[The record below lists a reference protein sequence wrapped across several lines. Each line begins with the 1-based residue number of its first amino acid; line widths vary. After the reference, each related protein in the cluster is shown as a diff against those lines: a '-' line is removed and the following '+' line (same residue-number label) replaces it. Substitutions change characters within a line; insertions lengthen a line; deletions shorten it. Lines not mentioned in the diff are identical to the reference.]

1 MIEQAAVG
9 LTKQP
14 LDEVMLAMDVVD
26 TLRHRSKLV
35 NQELASED
43 RDQQLIER
51 LRKIYTAQGIEV
63 TDHVLQEGVAA
74 LKEDRF
80 VYRAAGTGFSRS
92 LARAYVSRDY
102 WGKWLLRGLAVLAIG
117 YAAYYFTVLA
127 PRGSLPDDIKAMR
140 DQVIQIAQTEQGDDK
155 ANDIFAQA
163 QIALRENDT
172 DAAKQAMAELSNM
185 RSTLEQSYTLQI
197 VNRPEQSSGI
207 WRVPDVN
214 SSARN
219 YYIVVEAMGP
229 AGNTLEV
236 SVTNEETGKTKRT
249 NMWALRV
256 DEQVFKQV
264 ASDKQDD
271 GIIQNKRFGEKRV
284 GYLQPEYAFP
294 TSGAALTDW

>member
-1 MIEQAAVG
+1 MTEQAAVG

-80 VYRAAGTGFSRS
+80 VYRPAGTGFSRS
-92 LARAYVSRDY
+92 LARVYVSRDY
-102 WGKWLLRGLAVLAIG
+102 WGKWLLSGLAVLAIG

-127 PRGSLPDDIKAMR
+127 PRGSLPDDLKAMR

-155 ANDIFAQA
+155 ANDIFARA
-163 QIALRENDT
+163 QIALRENDS
-172 DAAKQAMAELSNM
+172 DAAKQAMAELSDM
-185 RSTLEQSYTLQI
+185 RRTLEQSYTLQI

-229 AGNTLEV
+229 AGNRPEIT
-236 SVTNEETGKTKRT
+236 VTNEETGKSKRT

-256 DEQVFKQV
+256 DERVFKQV